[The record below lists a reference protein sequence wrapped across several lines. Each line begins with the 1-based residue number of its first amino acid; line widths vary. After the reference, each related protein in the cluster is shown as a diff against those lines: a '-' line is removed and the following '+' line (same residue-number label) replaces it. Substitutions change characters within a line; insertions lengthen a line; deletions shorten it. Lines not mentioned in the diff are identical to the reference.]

1 LREQFIPQKVGN
13 RSGMTGK
20 NRSGPAPQRPVRRG
34 RASSGESAGRAGR
47 RRRTALNYVPLIFKL
62 SLVVCAGVLLFAG
75 YRAAASA
82 SLFQLRTVEIQGTA
96 RASADAVQMIV
107 RRDVASTGVWQADLK
122 EIGAHLERLLW
133 VRSAVVTRV
142 LPDGIR
148 VRITE
153 RVPRAVVRLSTGRFA
168 WVDDDAV
175 LLGEMKPADEM
186 PPFFLRGWN
195 EDDSEAARGENSDRV
210 RKYLE
215 LRRLWDGA
223 GLSERVSEVNLIDV
237 RDVRAQL
244 AGDDSQI
251 EVRLGSQDLGKR
263 LKQALE
269 VLDEQRKTARGS
281 FISYVDVTQGK
292 RAIVGFVSG
301 AHAIS
306 EGQPGTEGKRQEQ
319 DAATRTE
326 LKERTGKREG
336 KAREKEKREETNRN
350 RAG

>member
-1 LREQFIPQKVGN
+1 
-13 RSGMTGK
+13 
-20 NRSGPAPQRPVRRG
+20 
-34 RASSGESAGRAGR
+34 
-47 RRRTALNYVPLIFKL
+47 
-62 SLVVCAGVLLFAG
+62 VVSAGVLLFAG

-82 SLFQLRTVEIQGTA
+82 TLFQLRTVETQGTA
-96 RASADAVQMIV
+96 RASAEAVQMIV

-122 EIGAHLERLLW
+122 EISAHLERLPW

-148 VRITE
+148 VRISE

-175 LLGEMKPADEM
+175 LLGEMKPTDEM

-195 EDDSEAARGENSDRV
+195 EDESDAARSENSDRV

-215 LRRLWDGA
+215 LCRLWEGA

-269 VLDEQRKTARGS
+269 VLDEQRKTPRGS
-281 FISYVDVTQGK
+281 FISYVDLTQGK

-301 AHAIS
+301 VHAVS
-306 EGQPGTEGKRQEQ
+306 EGQPGTGGKRQER
-319 DAATRTE
+319 DAATLDRRTE
-326 LKERTGKREG
+326 LKERTGNREG
-336 KAREKEKREETNRN
+336 KAREKEKREQANRN